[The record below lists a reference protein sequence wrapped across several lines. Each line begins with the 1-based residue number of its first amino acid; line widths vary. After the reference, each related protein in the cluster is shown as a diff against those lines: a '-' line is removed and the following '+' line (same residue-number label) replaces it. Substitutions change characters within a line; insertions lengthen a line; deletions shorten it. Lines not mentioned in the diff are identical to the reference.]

1 MNPLKKGPEI
11 KLSSLKPSSL
21 KGSSLKAPDFLV
33 DVYWDL
39 RDRHLLP
46 LAILLVIALI
56 AVPFVLGSSSE
67 PEAGVESGAGA
78 TATTSGVPAQQAGA
92 LIAEAAPGL
101 RDYHRR
107 LEQLE
112 AKNPFKQQYTDNSSQ
127 SGKSAGKGGSTS
139 SESTPETYSTGSPS
153 SPTYPTSPEGG
164 GSTNT
169 SPGSLTY
176 FSFAIDVR
184 VSGGGEDGE
193 ATVRHDLPELTM
205 LPSRETPAAIF
216 MGVTKDRKKAL
227 MLISSDVQA
236 IFGDSKCV
244 LGSQTCQMLALE
256 IGLPETL
263 VYGGAGRTYT
273 IELRKI
279 DLVESKKLNRAPL
292 GDPKKGKG
300 KGNRPA
306 FREVAQAR

>member
-21 KGSSLKAPDFLV
+21 KSMKAPDVKAPDFLV
-33 DVYWDL
+33 DLYWDL

-46 LAILLVIALI
+46 LAILLVVALI
-56 AVPFVLGSSSE
+56 AAPFVLGSSSSS
-67 PEAGVESGAGA
+67 ESEDGAASGGGA
-78 TATTSGVPAQQAGA
+78 TATTSGAGA
-92 LIAEAAPGL
+92 TQTGALVAEAAPGL
-101 RDYHRR
+101 RDFHRR
-107 LEQLE
+107 LEELE
-112 AKNPFKQQYTDNSSQ
+112 AKDPFKQQYAEKAESE
-127 SGKSAGKGGSTS
+127 GGEGSTS
-139 SESTPETYSTGSPS
+139 SGSAETYSTGSPS
-153 SPTYPTSPEGG
+153 TSEGG
-164 GSTNT
+164 GS
-169 SPGSLTY
+169 SEPSSSGLTY

-184 VSGGGEDGE
+184 ISGGSENSE
-193 ATVRHDLPELTM
+193 STVRHDLPELTM
-205 LPSRETPAAIF
+205 LPSRETPAMIF
-216 MGVTKDRKKAL
+216 MGVTKDHKKAL

-256 IGLPETL
+256 IGLPETI
-263 VYGGAGRTYT
+263 VYGGAGKTYT

-300 KGNRPA
+300 GNRPA
-306 FREVAQAR
+306 FREAALP